1 MVNSY
6 SETIGNYRIKI
17 NIVIDDS
24 VEKSVLFLH
33 KDGGQSEEEGTL
45 VTARPRR
52 VSELNMPNQT
62 PPIPNASSFFIF
74 SPTNR

>member
-1 MVNSY
+1 MVNSN
-6 SETIGNYRIKI
+6 SEKIGTIRFKLT
-17 NIVIDDS
+17 IDIEDS
-24 VEKSVLFLH
+24 VEIIIFPH